1 MNSIAESATMSTRSR
16 SPTSANT
23 TAKKP
28 TSTPIIESA
37 HHLIDGSLHLLQ
49 DTLSGAG
56 AANRFYP
63 TGLAASR
70 LQGVTVPQ
78 SQYRVGSNT
87 HPAVQQ
93 GKQSAS
99 PATSSFTSR
108 ERDYSGS
115 TMSTRVASVNMKKMQ
130 PAAKSSPNSM
140 HKSSR
145 LMNSQAN
152 IKMSK
157 KKKADHVGKVKVS
170 LGDAAHNIWKHI
182 MGTNTNA
189 SKNRKAEHSSRV
201 PSKNKENGW
210 REDRMGLGLPPSPFN
225 ESLVKGKESAA
236 STLQIESQ
244 VKMSETRQVKSEEK
258 NANSTNPGTIP
269 TIPANTY
276 FAGSLFNSSS
286 NIPFYSLLFVFI
298 ICYTLK
304 RLLSYRNR
312 THVSR
317 KLGGLLGNK
326 QFSVSQEALRDH
338 IDMLA
343 QRNKTRVRGDA
354 AAAVVLRERGDG
366 NGDAAGGYVDTN
378 LHKEKNTE
386 KLSDKSIKSS
396 SDGSLNSTLMQ
407 AISDSLSLLKDE
419 KEELIHQRR
428 LLLHDRDCAYDEK
441 ETVAS
446 EKKLI
451 LQLLSEKV
459 EECQKALKAN
469 QKLKEAMKLME
480 AECAEANDT
489 AQNLADKLAHTKKE
503 KDRLKESLEKK
514 RQMYADAVASISELK
529 ESLKESEGKIEKLTN
544 ENIILNNVIDKL
556 EQENNEMEKVI
567 DEACRSDGRE
577 VGIDEIDVAYITSY
591 SGVSEAESLTK
602 DDDDDDDALEE
613 VARLQEEKK
622 SLENKVVELQQSLN
636 QTQTKLESVIC
647 KNELSATAPQSRVDH
662 SSELKIVELG
672 NLLEQKQSE
681 LDKLSTANLEISLKF
696 SSLQTEYDTLN
707 KPSSLQ
713 QARISNLESKV
724 EELQKLLTRTQLDLD
739 KKINDIAEAKAT
751 IIRVQSERDSL
762 QQQLIQAEESMHQ
775 TSLDSADKIT
785 TPALESMKVKN
796 NQLQNSLA
804 DLESLYKSLCVEKSN
819 MEKSIEIT
827 SNRFKDLLSEKET
840 LQSSLKRERKRINWC
855 NQILQDASQSAF
867 TLIAELQTELKRA
880 NCTTAVV
887 SDSSQSPMSA
897 LSDCSSESKTLMH
910 HAEVLQKQ
918 LVELK
923 QTNQHLML
931 VLHTL
936 LPNAADGVVEAIE
949 ELTALST
956 SNEHAANQT
965 FATAGSDSSGDMNVI
980 QQMIENAKNSRNAKV
995 DGEMKRLVRSLENE
1009 TKANPMPKRDKS
1021 TSPTNSSPTLSRALS
1036 MKRLWRKKSGP

>member
-1 MNSIAESATMSTRSR
+1 
-16 SPTSANT
+16 
-23 TAKKP
+23 
-28 TSTPIIESA
+28 
-37 HHLIDGSLHLLQ
+37 
-49 DTLSGAG
+49 
-56 AANRFYP
+56 
-63 TGLAASR
+63 
-70 LQGVTVPQ
+70 
-78 SQYRVGSNT
+78 
-87 HPAVQQ
+87 
-93 GKQSAS
+93 
-99 PATSSFTSR
+99 
-108 ERDYSGS
+108 
-115 TMSTRVASVNMKKMQ
+115 
-130 PAAKSSPNSM
+130 
-140 HKSSR
+140 
-145 LMNSQAN
+145 
-152 IKMSK
+152 
-157 KKKADHVGKVKVS
+157 
-170 LGDAAHNIWKHI
+170 
-182 MGTNTNA
+182 
-189 SKNRKAEHSSRV
+189 
-201 PSKNKENGW
+201 
-210 REDRMGLGLPPSPFN
+210 
-225 ESLVKGKESAA
+225 
-236 STLQIESQ
+236 
-244 VKMSETRQVKSEEK
+244 
-258 NANSTNPGTIP
+258 
-269 TIPANTY
+269 
-276 FAGSLFNSSS
+276 
-286 NIPFYSLLFVFI
+286 
-298 ICYTLK
+298 
-304 RLLSYRNR
+304 
-312 THVSR
+312 
-317 KLGGLLGNK
+317 
-326 QFSVSQEALRDH
+326 
-338 IDMLA
+338 
-343 QRNKTRVRGDA
+343 
-354 AAAVVLRERGDG
+354 
-366 NGDAAGGYVDTN
+366 
-378 LHKEKNTE
+378 
-386 KLSDKSIKSS
+386 
-396 SDGSLNSTLMQ
+396 
-407 AISDSLSLLKDE
+407 
-419 KEELIHQRR
+419 
-428 LLLHDRDCAYDEK
+428 
-441 ETVAS
+441 
-446 EKKLI
+446 
-451 LQLLSEKV
+451 
-459 EECQKALKAN
+459 
-469 QKLKEAMKLME
+469 
-480 AECAEANDT
+480 
-489 AQNLADKLAHTKKE
+489 
-503 KDRLKESLEKK
+503 
-514 RQMYADAVASISELK
+514 
-529 ESLKESEGKIEKLTN
+529 
-544 ENIILNNVIDKL
+544 
-556 EQENNEMEKVI
+556 
-567 DEACRSDGRE
+567 

-681 LDKLSTANLEISLKF
+681 LDKLATANLEISLKF